1 VALDYKPGTP
11 EVQVYSVKHLDSL
24 IQREKYLF
32 RLVVRDVSN
41 NHDVVLTVRPKG
53 FFANWNEYS
62 KMSDFGYDMLSHV
75 LSEWHGKYNATVYCL
90 DPHWSAHEIAQEIL
104 EWGT

>member
-1 VALDYKPGTP
+1 MSIDFKPGTP

-24 IQREKYLF
+24 IHREKYLF
-32 RLVVRDVSN
+32 RLVVRDTHAG
-41 NHDVVLTVRPKG
+41 HDVVLTVRPKG
-53 FFANWNEYS
+53 FFADWSEHS
-62 KMSDFGYDMLSHV
+62 RMSDFGYDMLVHV
-75 LSEWHGKYNATVYCL
+75 LGEWRGMYNTTVYCL